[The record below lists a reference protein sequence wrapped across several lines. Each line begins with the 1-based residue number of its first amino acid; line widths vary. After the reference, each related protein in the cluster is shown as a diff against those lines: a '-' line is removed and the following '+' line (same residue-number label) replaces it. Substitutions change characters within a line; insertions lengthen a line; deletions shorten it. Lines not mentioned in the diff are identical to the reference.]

1 MKHTFSRN
9 VLKSKK
15 NEERCGAQ
23 FDRVLPVCDYRA
35 HAPLST
41 LQERK
46 ASKQTDECGRSCSY
60 TEFSFLR
67 LSKGKKKT
75 VMCVNT

>member
-35 HAPLST
+35 HAP
-41 LQERK
+41 
-46 ASKQTDECGRSCSY
+46 
-60 TEFSFLR
+60 F
-67 LSKGKKKT
+67 
-75 VMCVNT
+75 VNTPRTKSE